1 VLLNRVGVDGRR
13 RDMHRYVYVR
23 DLDAGNKAFRAKQ
36 TREIDSQAKARG
48 KSESDL
54 P

>member
-1 VLLNRVGVDGRR
+1 VLLNRVGVDRRR
-13 RDMHRYVYVR
+13 RDMHRYVR

-36 TREIDSQAKARG
+36 TGEIDSQAKARG
-48 KSESDL
+48 TPESDL